1 MSKKKQGGDIVHGD
15 GLQMAERTATR
26 QEHLLLVF
34 ESDCYRSSTIE
45 VYRHQQ
51 NRRFQTIQIQLMNRN
66 FSIRFNQ
73 FVKRKEKPN
82 IVADIVKW
90 YGSFSIYNTAH
101 LFQRNKSDR

>member
-45 VYRHQQ
+45 V
-51 NRRFQTIQIQLMNRN
+51 QTSTEQEISN
-66 FSIRFNQ
+66 
-73 FVKRKEKPN
+73 
-82 IVADIVKW
+82 
-90 YGSFSIYNTAH
+90 NT
-101 LFQRNKSDR
+101 NTINEP

>member
-1 MSKKKQGGDIVHGD
+1 
-15 GLQMAERTATR
+15 
-26 QEHLLLVF
+26 
-34 ESDCYRSSTIE
+34 
-45 VYRHQQ
+45 
-51 NRRFQTIQIQLMNRN
+51 MNRN
-66 FSIRFNQ
+66 SSIRFNQ